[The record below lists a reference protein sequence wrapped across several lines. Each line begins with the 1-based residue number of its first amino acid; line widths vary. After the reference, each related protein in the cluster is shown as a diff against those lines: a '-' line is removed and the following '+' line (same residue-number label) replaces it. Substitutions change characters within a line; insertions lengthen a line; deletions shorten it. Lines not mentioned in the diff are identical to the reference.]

1 MPGLTFAAGL
11 TVPPI
16 QTYSVGVAGGPKRP
30 TVPMLG
36 SNVVPAAGLLV
47 LRFQIADVA
56 PKVIGMVEPGAAWML
71 LSRVGSVNVI
81 VANAFRLPSTCH
93 APAPAAVGSTVV
105 ARPLGTE
112 PKFKSRSVV
121 MVMPTVTSSAVAP
134 IEALLNCALAR
145 RAVATSVSS
154 ANIADRARLM
164 GYGRRRSR
172 APPRPS
178 TRRADRDLRGR
189 S

>member
-16 QTYSVGVAGGPKRP
+16 QTNGRGVAGGPKRP
-30 TVPMLG
+30 VVPTAG
-36 SNVVPAAGLLV
+36 SKTVPAAGLFV

-56 PKVIGMVEPGAAWML
+56 LNVIGMVEPGAAWML

-81 VANAFRLPSTCH
+81 ETNAFLLPSTCH

-105 ARPLGTE
+105 ATPFGTE
-112 PKFKSRSVV
+112 PKFRLRRVV
-121 MVMPTVTSSAVAP
+121 IVMPTVTTSAVLP
-134 IEALLNCALAR
+134 MEALLNCALTR
-145 RAVATSVSS
+145 RAVAASVSS
-154 ANIADRARLM
+154 ANTANRARLM
-164 GYGRRRSR
+164 EYGRRRSR
-172 APPRPS
+172 ARPRPS
-178 TRRADRDLRGR
+178 ARRADRDLRGR